1 MLCILNGLVP
11 VRSNYIM
18 KPQTIY
24 SCSKCDAQYTKW
36 TGRCLECG
44 GWGTIKENSEA
55 AVKISRVKNKKPPVP
70 AGKTLNLNTV
80 IGKETTRLK
89 TEVEE
94 FDRVLGGGFAPGSLT
109 LLGGEPGIG
118 KSTLVLQIASQIKNK
133 SLYVSGEESAEQ
145 IKLRFDRLELKPKNL
160 EFLEETNVETICAT
174 IEQVRPSLAIIDS
187 IQTISSIE
195 VDGPAGNPT
204 QIKAVCAKLMASA
217 KATHTPIIIIG
228 HVTKEGNLSGPK
240 TLEHLVDTVLY
251 LEGERHHQF
260 RILRAV
266 KNRFGST
273 NEIGVFEMKQTG
285 LIEVKNPSVAF
296 LSGRNSSIAGSAV
309 TCLVEG
315 SRPLLIEIQALVT
328 RTQFGYPQR
337 RASGFDLNRL
347 QVLIAVLAKRTGL
360 PLETHDIFIN
370 VVGGLKADEPAAD
383 LAVVLAIASALKN
396 KTLPQ
401 DLAAFGE
408 IGLGGELRMVGQ
420 VEKRLMEIKKMGFKF
435 VVMPPTKDLPTMSG
449 LKIAPLQNVKEIIE
463 KIIK

>member
-1 MLCILNGLVP
+1 MATKTLFN
-11 VRSNYIM
+11 
-18 KPQTIY
+18 
-24 SCSKCDAQYTKW
+24 CSKCDAQYTKW

-44 GWGTIKENSEA
+44 GWGTIKESSET
-55 AVKISRVKNKKPPVP
+55 AVKVSSLKNRKTNVP
-70 AGKTLNLNTV
+70 AGKTLNLSNIV
-80 IGKETTRLK
+80 GKETTRLK
-89 TEVEE
+89 TQIEE
-94 FDRVLGGGFAPGSLT
+94 FDRVLGGGFAPGSLI

-118 KSTLVLQIASQIKNK
+118 KSTLVLQIASQITAK

-145 IKLRFDRLELKPKNL
+145 IKIRFDRLELKPKNL
-160 EFLEETNVETICAT
+160 EFLGETNIETICAT
-174 IEQVRPSLAIIDS
+174 IEQLKPSLAIVDS

-195 VDGPAGNPT
+195 VSGPSGNPT
-204 QIKAVCAKLMASA
+204 QIKAVCAKLMETA
-217 KATHTPIIIIG
+217 KTTQTPIIIIG
-228 HVTKEGNLSGPK
+228 HVTKDGNLSGPK

-296 LSGRNSSIAGSAV
+296 LSGRNSSIPGSAV
-309 TCLVEG
+309 TCLIEG

-401 DLAAFGE
+401 DLASFGE
-408 IGLGGELRMVGQ
+408 IGLGGEVRMVGN

-435 VVMPPTKDLPTMSG
+435 AVIPPTKDLPNFSG
-449 LKIAPLQNVKEIIE
+449 LKIAPLENVKEIIE

>member
-1 MLCILNGLVP
+1 M
-11 VRSNYIM
+11 SN
-18 KPQTIY
+18 KQTTIF
-24 SCSKCDAQYTKW
+24 SCSKCDTQFTKW
-36 TGRCLECG
+36 IGRCLECG
-44 GWGTIKENSEA
+44 AWGTIQESTTQTIKLNDL
-55 AVKISRVKNKKPPVP
+55 KNKKSTVP
-70 AGKTLNLNTV
+70 AAKTLNLSSI
-80 IGKETTRLK
+80 IGQETKRLP
-89 TEVEE
+89 TQIEE
-94 FDRVLGGGFAPGSLT
+94 FDRVLGGGLAPGSLT

-118 KSTLVLQIASQIKNK
+118 KSTLVLQIASLISKK

-145 IKLRFDRLELKPKNL
+145 VKLRFDRLGLQPKNL
-160 EFLEETNVETICAT
+160 EFLGETNVETICAT
-174 IEQVRPSLAIIDS
+174 IEEIKPTLAIIDS
-187 IQTISSIE
+187 IQTIASLE
-195 VDGPAGNPT
+195 VEGSAGSPN
-204 QIKAVCAKLMASA
+204 QVKAVCAKLMTTA
-217 KATHTPIIIIG
+217 KNTQTPIIIIG

-260 RILRAV
+260 RILRAI

-273 NEIGVFEMKQTG
+273 NEIGVFEMKSTG
-285 LIEVKNPSVAF
+285 LQEVKNPSVAF
-296 LSGRNSSIAGSAV
+296 LSGRNSSIPGSAV
-309 TCLVEG
+309 TCLMEG

-383 LAVVLAIASALKN
+383 LAVILAIASALKN

-401 DLAAFGE
+401 ELASFGE
-408 IGLGGELRMVGQ
+408 IGLGGEVRMANQ
-420 VEKRLMEIKKMGFKF
+420 TEKRLMEIKKMGFKF
-435 VVMPPTKDLPTMSG
+435 AVIPPAPNLPTING
-449 LKIAPLQNVKEIIE
+449 LKIATLKNVKEIIE

>member
-1 MLCILNGLVP
+1 
-11 VRSNYIM
+11 M

>member
-1 MLCILNGLVP
+1 MLNK
-11 VRSNYIM
+11 ST
-18 KPQTIY
+18 TIFA
-24 SCSKCDAQYTKW
+24 CSKCDAQYTKW

-44 GWGTIKENSEA
+44 AWGTIKESSETA
-55 AVKISRVKNKKPPVP
+55 FKITSLKNKKSSIP
-70 AGKTLNLNTV
+70 AGKTLNLSSV
-80 IGKETTRLK
+80 IGQETKRMIT
-89 TEVEE
+89 TIEE
-94 FDRVLGGGFAPGSLT
+94 FDRVLGGGFVPGSLT

-118 KSTLVLQIASQIKNK
+118 KSTLVLQIASIISQK

-145 IKLRFDRLELKPKNL
+145 VKIRFDRLNLHPQNL
-160 EFLEETNVETICAT
+160 EFLGETNVETICAT
-174 IEQVRPSLAIIDS
+174 IEQLRPALAIIDS
-187 IQTISSIE
+187 IQTISSLE
-195 VDGPAGNPT
+195 VDGPTGSPA
-204 QIKAVCAKLMASA
+204 QIKTVCAKLMATA
-217 KATHTPIIIIG
+217 KDTQTPIIIIG

-260 RILRAV
+260 RILRSV

-285 LIEVKNPSVAF
+285 LQEVKNPSVAF
-296 LSGRNSSIAGSAV
+296 LSGRNSSIPGSAV
-309 TCLVEG
+309 TCLIEG

-383 LAVVLAIASALKN
+383 LAVILAIASALKN

-401 DLAAFGE
+401 DLASFGE
-408 IGLGGELRMVGQ
+408 IGLGGEVRMAGQ
-420 VEKRLMEIKKMGFKF
+420 TEKRLTEIKKMGFKF
-435 VVMPPTKDLPTMSG
+435 AVVPPSPNLPAISG
-449 LKIAPLQNVKEIIE
+449 LKIATLENVKEIIE